1 MSSTL
6 PASSSTLPPPATA
19 ATAAGPATGPAVAV
33 TAEVEQG
40 GDAAGAKD

>member
-1 MSSTL
+1 M
-6 PASSSTLPPPATA
+6 SSTLPPPATAATA